1 MDFKK
6 FGMVVLIL
14 GIAVFA
20 YGAFQWLSNASREEY
35 EYSKVSLMDN
45 SGHMMR
51 NQESERNQAD
61 AVKYLIAGGIVAF
74 LGVGISYS
82 SKKQRVDPDSP
93 PNPPHGNTYC

>member
-1 MDFKK
+1 
-6 FGMVVLIL
+6 
-14 GIAVFA
+14 
-20 YGAFQWLSNASREEY
+20 
-35 EYSKVSLMDN
+35 
-45 SGHMMR
+45 MMR